1 MAELSFLLP
10 DEQFES
16 NLETVIKPFLAP
28 LCEPL
33 EVRCADGAQLSARVY
48 VHPQARAVICIC
60 HGYCE
65 YADKYLEVIYNFV
78 QAGYSVAICEH
89 RGHGFSTRM
98 CSNLSKV
105 YIDSYDTYVK
115 DYDCFTRCAAQ
126 RFAGLPLYLFGHS
139 MGGCIGALYLEACPG
154 RYGAAV
160 LSSPMF
166 QVNTN
171 GKPPLLCW
179 LYGRLQTA
187 LGRGQNYLGDQN
199 QDFDGISH
207 FETSSATDRG
217 RYDAWFRQRLA
228 EPHYQNH
235 SGTIG
240 WMTASLAAER
250 KAVRHADRIRIPLLL
265 CQAGHDS
272 LVKPGG
278 QFRFAARAKQT
289 RIEKFP
295 DARHEIF
302 NCDAATRQAYWQAV
316 LEFYQTAAAQVH
328 C

>member
-10 DEQFES
+10 DDHFAEH
-16 NLETVIKPFLAP
+16 LETEIKPALSP

-33 EVRCADGAQLSARVY
+33 EVAGPDGAPLAARVY
-48 VHPQARAVICIC
+48 ARRDARAVICIC

-78 QAGYSVAICEH
+78 RAGYSVAICEH
-89 RGHGFSTRM
+89 RGHGFSART
-98 CSNLSKV
+98 CPNLSKV
-105 YIDSYDTYVK
+105 HIDSYDTYVE
-115 DYDCFTRCAAQ
+115 DYERFTQCVRQ
-126 RFAGLPLYLFGHS
+126 RFPELPLYLFGHS
-139 MGGCIGALYLEACPG
+139 MGGCVAALYLEAYPG

-171 GKPPLLCW
+171 GKPALLCW
-179 LYGRLQTA
+179 LYGRLQIA

-199 QDFDGISH
+199 QDFDGVNH
-207 FETSSATDRG
+207 FETSSTTNRG
-217 RYDAWFRQRLA
+217 RYDAWFLQRLA
-228 EPHYQNH
+228 EPRYQNH

-250 KAVRHADRIRIPLLL
+250 KAVRRAGSIQIPLLL
-265 CQAGHDS
+265 CQAGHDR

-278 QFRFAARAKQT
+278 QARFASRAKQT
-289 RIEKFP
+289 RIAVFP
-295 DARHEIF
+295 EAQHEIF
-302 NCDAATRQAYWQAV
+302 NCDAATRQEYWRTV
-316 LEFYQTAAAQVH
+316 LGFYQTAAEKVLL
-328 C
+328 